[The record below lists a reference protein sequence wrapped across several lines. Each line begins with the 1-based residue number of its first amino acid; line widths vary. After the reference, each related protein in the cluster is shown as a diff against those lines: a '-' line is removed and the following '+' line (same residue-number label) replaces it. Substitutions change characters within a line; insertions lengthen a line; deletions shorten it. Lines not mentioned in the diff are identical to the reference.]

1 MVSLSTL
8 YVLLKVAR
16 NCIIAF
22 LYYPSMTNRVV
33 YHSAGSSL
41 VSGQSSQTHTE
52 SDHDSVC
59 SDGSWVITPAP
70 TFQGP
75 KSGQSVGEAFHPL
88 EDLLI
93 EHPTMSVYHHVISGN
108 VDREEEN
115 DHEENDHE
123 ENENERALLQEDDPQ
138 SSINHNRELVLLQ
151 NRQRQQLAIHMQVPL
166 TAKQYPSHK
175 ALPKPPKMSRKALR
189 RHNTNNLRSNKSRTV
204 RVQKCCFKAGRRR
217 C

>member
-1 MVSLSTL
+1 MHSSITL
-8 YVLLKVAR
+8 AQL
-16 NCIIAF
+16 IA
-22 LYYPSMTNRVV
+22 
-33 YHSAGSSL
+33 YHSAGSSSI
-41 VSGQSSQTHTE
+41 SGQSSQTHTE

-59 SDGSWVITPAP
+59 SDGSWIITPAP

-75 KSGQSVGEAFHPL
+75 KSGQSVSEAFHPL

-93 EHPTMSVYHHVISGN
+93 EHPTMSVYHHVTSGD
-108 VDREEEN
+108 VGSEEESLPQ
-115 DHEENDHE
+115 
-123 ENENERALLQEDDPQ
+123 ENENERAMLEQDGQQ

-166 TAKQYPSHK
+166 TAEQHPSYK

-189 RHNTNNLRSNKSRTV
+189 RHNANILRSNKPRTI